1 MIHGID
7 VKARPFCL
15 TDSEEAWVRE
25 TLNGMTRKEKAGQL
39 FCLMAQPGK
48 ENELKEIIREYA
60 LGGVLYRPV
69 LTKTELKETLD
80 ELEAASKYPLLKAA
94 NLEEGGN
101 GAAKDGFRFAS
112 QMGTAASKDFEDVR
126 RLAIVCAAEALE
138 TGLNWSF
145 SPVADLDLNFRN
157 PIANVRTYGS
167 DAGKAGAA
175 ASAYVEILQEAGVA
189 ACGKHFPGDGV
200 DFRDQHLHPTINAL
214 SKEQW
219 HETFGAVYGSMIEA
233 GVLSIMAGH
242 ILEPALERGEN
253 PALTDEELLPASL
266 SPLLLKN
273 ILRKKLGF
281 NGLIITDATIMNG
294 YCMSME
300 RKKAIPQSIMAGCD
314 MICFSLDFYEDVEY
328 LLKGI
333 ENGLLTEE
341 RLDEA
346 VVRCLALKAWAKR
359 SRGPAPKLPKEQW
372 AAECAD
378 RAVTLVKD
386 RKKNLPFKKENY
398 DRVRLVFFGED
409 ETPDGN
415 LKELVKKALQK
426 EGLETEE
433 YAPNGAGLTG
443 PAKLDKR
450 LLTLYISNFEA
461 KANRTAVRL
470 DWGMNYTP
478 VTPRH
483 PKEADYAFLSFANP
497 YHLADV
503 PRMPVYVNAYTASR
517 FTVEAAIGKLFGRSE
532 FQGVNPVD
540 PFCGLMDT
548 KL

>member
-1 MIHGID
+1 
-7 VKARPFCL
+7 
-15 TDSEEAWVRE
+15 
-25 TLNGMTRKEKAGQL
+25 
-39 FCLMAQPGK
+39 
-48 ENELKEIIREYA
+48 
-60 LGGVLYRPV
+60 
-69 LTKTELKETLD
+69 
-80 ELEAASKYPLLKAA
+80 
-94 NLEEGGN
+94 
-101 GAAKDGFRFAS
+101 
-112 QMGTAASKDFEDVR
+112 MGTAASKDFEDVR
-126 RLAIVCAAEALE
+126 RLAMVCAAEALE

-219 HETFGAVYGSMIEA
+219 HETFGAVYGSMIKA

-409 ETPDGN
+409 ETPDGS

-426 EGLETEE
+426 RGW
-433 YAPNGAGLTG
+433 
-443 PAKLDKR
+443 KR
-450 LLTLYISNFEA
+450 KNTLLMAL
-461 KANRTAVRL
+461 
-470 DWGMNYTP
+470 G
-478 VTPRH
+478 
-483 PKEADYAFLSFANP
+483 
-497 YHLADV
+497 
-503 PRMPVYVNAYTASR
+503 
-517 FTVEAAIGKLFGRSE
+517 
-532 FQGVNPVD
+532 
-540 PFCGLMDT
+540 
-548 KL
+548 